1 MRIKTVA
8 DEKLVSGRA
17 AHVEYQAFIRRD
29 GMRLDVRAQFGNT
42 LEDPNRTRAI
52 RSFMVIEPPL
62 CVWSSCPLSK
72 PDPPMSGI
80 ATGDWAQLF
89 AAKGLNRFHGGPL
102 DGYFPP
108 SGNRRIAEI
117 MLESPTL
124 HLLKDEL
131 IEGIPCKVVEAR
143 SPHGTY
149 MMWLNRERGCLPQK
163 VMYNV
168 EPADLHEYWDP
179 IPFSQ
184 LMMPGPDGK
193 EHGGTEDSGVL
204 EGISYQRIGD
214 ALVAISGRFTRV
226 DSYGDVRLS
235 AVYSYTRSDIQL
247 KPHFEGTDA
256 FVADLPEGARI
267 TNMMERHSGVK
278 YEWRGGKVAIAGT
291 GNGGDVPTYNA
302 EPESTTAQFGI
313 SLCVPLFVTAGIF
326 MTLRSGVRRR
336 TLPAAERFAS
346 RTLALV
352 LAVTITS
359 GIASAQSPATAPS
372 RQAEARFEPYCGVQS
387 LYRAMRSLG
396 KDVTFEQ
403 LVTPEYISS
412 TSGSSI
418 ADLKCAADDHGVH
431 LLAVT
436 RMTCRMLR
444 DFNRPVIL
452 HVKPTLQANEYTH
465 WLLFMGS
472 KHGRAWIYDGANP
485 GTEMTE
491 DELAAR
497 WDGAGLVVSNEPV
510 SILSIW
516 LPFVSRFLFYGG
528 LWRALPRRTI
538 CCRPICR

>member
-1 MRIKTVA
+1 MLQTMLQRLSLRAGTGNVAGMTTRALLARKRITSASALVLAHLILGVCFAECARAEAEPQPEALDLVRACQKSQSCLDQVLMRIKTVA
-8 DEKLVSGRA
+8 DEKLVSGRT
-17 AHVEYQAFIRRD
+17 AHVEYQVFIRRD
-29 GMRLDVRAQFGNT
+29 GMRLDVRSQFGNT
-42 LEDPNRTRAI
+42 WEDPNRTRAI
-52 RSFMVIEPPL
+52 RSFMVVEPPL

-131 IEGIPCKVVEAR
+131 IGGIPCKVVEAR

-149 MMWLNRERGCLPQK
+149 MMWLNREQGCLPQK
-163 VMYNV
+163 VMYKV

-214 ALVAISGRFTRV
+214 ALVAISGRFTRA

-278 YEWRGGKVAIAGT
+278 YESRRKSGYC
-291 GNGGDVPTYNA
+291 GNGQWWRCSDLQCGARDHNRSIGYVA
-302 EPESTTAQFGI
+302 
-313 SLCVPLFVTAGIF
+313 
-326 MTLRSGVRRR
+326 LRCPVCRRR
-336 TLPAAERFAS
+336 NLHDRTSPGKAAD
-346 RTLALV
+346 
-352 LAVTITS
+352 
-359 GIASAQSPATAPS
+359 SAF
-372 RQAEARFEPYCGVQS
+372 RRKCCLEN
-387 LYRAMRSLG
+387 
-396 KDVTFEQ
+396 
-403 LVTPEYISS
+403 ISS
-412 TSGSSI
+412 CSCRHDHQRHRECTVPRNRAFAPGGSE
-418 ADLKCAADDHGVH
+418 V
-431 LLAVT
+431 
-436 RMTCRMLR
+436 
-444 DFNRPVIL
+444 
-452 HVKPTLQANEYTH
+452 
-465 WLLFMGS
+465 
-472 KHGRAWIYDGANP
+472 
-485 GTEMTE
+485 
-491 DELAAR
+491 
-497 WDGAGLVVSNEPV
+497 
-510 SILSIW
+510 
-516 LPFVSRFLFYGG
+516 
-528 LWRALPRRTI
+528 
-538 CCRPICR
+538 